1 MRHCDDSE
9 SKQRFKALR
18 HHQVATGPTQL
29 CTKASTDNM
38 KTNEKRKKRT
48 NECGC
53 VPIKLYLQT
62 LITEFHLFSYIT
74 KHYSSFDVTV

>member
-1 MRHCDDSE
+1 MRHCDGSAQQE
-9 SKQRFKALR
+9 ALR
-18 HHQVATGPTQL
+18 HHQVTTGTTQL

-38 KTNEKRKKRT
+38 KT

-62 LITEFHLFSYIT
+62 LITEFHLFSHVT
-74 KHYSSFDVTV
+74 KHYSSFDFFNC